1 MLIFNIGAHVR
12 RLGIVPR
19 EEPAEMTTSES
30 KKPPPFLTREALAHI
45 SPGGLYY
52 GLLVASAVLLILW
65 QAPALQ
71 GELYVLALLIAFNIA
86 AGLMPISIY
95 GESHLSVGFVVT
107 LTIIVLFGV
116 PGAVI
121 LGPLAAFGPAIGN
134 RKVGTNT
141 VINAALFT
149 LVDAAA
155 AASYQLIGERDPQEI
170 TLAMGA
176 GLLLATVVTFVLN
189 AILLGVLIHL
199 TRSQPVKTF
208 WERHSW
214 IAPHYA
220 AMGVVGFVLA
230 SAYISIGVTRVIA
243 FVTPAFMMRLVM
255 KQCVDKT
262 TVNVN
267 KLKDQNAALL
277 TANIEISR
285 VSDELR
291 TSYDGTLEALVNAL
305 DARDQETKGHSIR
318 VSKYMMDIA
327 QEMGVVEGSTEWTDM
342 QRGSLLHDV
351 GKIGVSDTILLK
363 PAKLTDDEW
372 MSMRQHPQIGY
383 NMLHQVE
390 FLRGPAE
397 IILAH
402 HERWDGNG
410 YPRGLR
416 AEEIPFGARIFAT
429 VDTFDSMTSDRPY
442 RSALPTIDA
451 MNEILRFNGQQFD
464 PLVVEAFLDIY
475 DKWVEERDK
484 LNETMLKA
492 A

>member
-1 MLIFNIGAHVR
+1 MLII
-12 RLGIVPR
+12 
-19 EEPAEMTTSES
+19 
-30 KKPPPFLTREALAHI
+30 
-45 SPGGLYY
+45 
-52 GLLVASAVLLILW
+52 W
-65 QAPALQ
+65 QAPTLQ
-71 GELYVLALLIAFNIA
+71 GDLLVLARLIGFNIA

-95 GESHLSVGFVVT
+95 GDSHISVGFVVT
-107 LTIIVLFGV
+107 LTVIVLFGV

-134 RKVGTNT
+134 RKLGTNT
-141 VINAALFT
+141 VLNAALFT
-149 LVDAAA
+149 LVGGAAA
-155 AASYQLIGERDPQEI
+155 GSYELLGGRDPEAI
-170 TLAMGA
+170 TFAMA
-176 GLLLATVVTFVLN
+176 GGLFAATVVTFGLT
-189 AILLGVLIHL
+189 AILLSILFQL
-199 TRSQPVKTF
+199 TRSQSVKSF

-230 SAYISIGVTRVIA
+230 SAYISMGVVGVIA

-255 KQCVDKT
+255 KQYVDKT
-262 TVNVN
+262 TVNVK

-277 TANIEISR
+277 SANVEISR

-318 VSKYMMDIA
+318 VSRYMMDIA
-327 QEMGVVEGSTEWTDM
+327 KEMGVIEGSAEWTDM

-363 PAKLTDDEW
+363 PAKLTDEEW
-372 MSMRQHPQIGY
+372 VAMKQHPQIGY
-383 NMLHQVE
+383 NMLHQVD

-416 AEEIPFGARIFAT
+416 AEEIPMGARIFAI

-442 RSALPTIDA
+442 RKALPPIDA
-451 MNEILRFNGQQFD
+451 MNEILRFNGEQLD
-464 PLVVEAFLDIY
+464 PPVVEAFLDIY
-475 DKWVEERDK
+475 DKWVEERNR
-484 LNETMLKA
+484 LSQSVVKA

>member
-1 MLIFNIGAHVR
+1 MLII
-12 RLGIVPR
+12 
-19 EEPAEMTTSES
+19 
-30 KKPPPFLTREALAHI
+30 
-45 SPGGLYY
+45 
-52 GLLVASAVLLILW
+52 W
-65 QAPALQ
+65 QAPTLQ
-71 GELYVLALLIAFNIA
+71 GDLLVLALLIGFNIA

-95 GESHLSVGFVVT
+95 GDSHISVGFVVT
-107 LTIIVLFGV
+107 LTVIVLFGV

-134 RKVGTNT
+134 RKLGTNT
-141 VINAALFT
+141 VLNAALFT
-149 LVDAAA
+149 LVGGAAA
-155 AASYQLIGERDPQEI
+155 GSHELLGGRDPEAI
-170 TLAMGA
+170 TFAMA
-176 GLLLATVVTFVLN
+176 GGLFAATVVTFGLT
-189 AILLGVLIHL
+189 AILLSILFQL
-199 TRSQPVKTF
+199 TRRQSVKSF

-214 IAPHYA
+214 IAPRYA

-230 SAYISIGVTRVIA
+230 SAYISMGVVGVIA

-255 KQCVDKT
+255 KQYVDKT
-262 TVNVN
+262 TVNVK

-277 TANIEISR
+277 SANVEISR

-318 VSKYMMDIA
+318 VSRYMMDIA
-327 QEMGVVEGSTEWTDM
+327 KEMGVIEGSAEWTDM

-363 PAKLTDDEW
+363 PAKLTDEEW
-372 MSMRQHPQIGY
+372 VAMKQHPQIGY
-383 NMLHQVE
+383 NMLHQVD

-416 AEEIPFGARIFAT
+416 AEEIPMRANFRDCRH
-429 VDTFDSMTSDRPY
+429 V
-442 RSALPTIDA
+442 
-451 MNEILRFNGQQFD
+451 RFNDFG
-464 PLVVEAFLDIY
+464 PALS
-475 DKWVEERDK
+475 
-484 LNETMLKA
+484 
-492 A
+492 

>member
-1 MLIFNIGAHVR
+1 MSIFNIGAHVR
-12 RLGIVPR
+12 RLGTVPR
-19 EEPAEMTTSES
+19 VEPAEMTDSES
-30 KKPPPFLTREALAHI
+30 TKPPPLLTRESLTHV

-52 GLLVASAVLLILW
+52 ALLVVSAVLLILW

-71 GELYVLALLIAFNIA
+71 GELYILALLIAFNIA

-95 GESHLSVGFVVT
+95 GESHLSVGFVIT
-107 LTIIVLFGV
+107 LTVIVLFGV

-134 RKVGTNT
+134 RNVGTNT
-141 VINAALFT
+141 LINAALFA
-149 LVDAAA
+149 LVDGAA
-155 AASYQLIGERDPQEI
+155 AASYELIAAIDPQAI
-170 TLAMGA
+170 TLAMA
-176 GLLLATVVTFVLN
+176 GGILVATVVTFVLS
-189 AILLGVLIHL
+189 AILLGVLFQL
-199 TRSQPVKTF
+199 TRRQPVKAF

-230 SAYISIGVTRVIA
+230 SAYISLGVTGVIA

-255 KQCVDKT
+255 KQYVDKT
-262 TVNVN
+262 TVNVT

-277 TANIEISR
+277 SANIEISR

-327 QEMGVVEGSTEWTDM
+327 QEMGVVEGTTQWTDM

-363 PAKLTDDEW
+363 PDKLTDDEW
-372 MSMRQHPQIGY
+372 KAMKQHPQIGY
-383 NMLHQVE
+383 NMLQQVE

-410 YPRGLR
+410 YPLGLR
-416 AEEIPFGARIFAT
+416 AEEIPFGARIFAI
-429 VDTFDSMTSDRPY
+429 VDTFGSMTSDRPY
-442 RSALPTIDA
+442 RKALPTIDA

-464 PLVVEAFLDIY
+464 PVVVEAFLDIY
-475 DKWVEERDK
+475 DKWVGERDK
-484 LNETMLKA
+484 LHETMVKA